1 MDLMQVRHR
10 MMTQTKKSRLPNE
23 YQEVEYLEGTGKQ
36 RIDTDI
42 YTSLSDNTEYDAV
55 VGYWTPSKTRQLMGA
70 DYGAYFGVSQYNHY
84 EIGADSKI
92 IPSTSEYDVI
102 HFQQDIANRRQ
113 ILTVNGTKFIRNNFT
128 NWKANLISIFG
139 LTAGQIELG
148 TYVFECNCRLKMF
161 RITRNQ
167 TILGDFVPC
176 YRKSDGEIGMY
187 DTVSKTFYTNGGTGT
202 FLKGADV

>member
-1 MDLMQVRHR
+1 MDLMQVRRR
-10 MMTQTKKSRLPNE
+10 MMTQMKKSRLPNE
-23 YQEVEYLEGTGKQ
+23 YQEVEYLEATGRQ

-42 YTSLSDNTEYDAV
+42 YTSKSDNTEYDTV
-55 VGYWTPSKTRQLMGA
+55 VGYWTLNKTRQLMGA
-70 DYGAYFGVSQYNHY
+70 DYGAYFGVSSNNHY
-84 EIGADSKI
+84 EVYNESRI

-113 ILTVNGTKFIRNNFT
+113 ILTVNGTEVIRDNFT
-128 NWKANLISIFG
+128 NWRVNLISIF
-139 LTAGQIELG
+139 ALG
-148 TYVFECNCRLKMF
+148 TSEQWGSYQCRCRLKMF

-167 TILGDFVPC
+167 TILRDFVPC

-187 DTVSKTFYTNGGTGT
+187 DTVSKTFFTNQGTGT